1 MPLWGDNDSFN
12 PKPEAMAGAAC
23 RPSIPLPAIAIG
35 FGLNEPFSQS
45 SSAAVQNDQEADM
58 SGWRFVLRSLVHHW
72 RINLAVAL
80 GVAAATAVLTGALL
94 VGDSVRGSLKR
105 LTLERLGSID
115 EVLVTDG
122 FFRVELADE
131 LSADAGFRQHFDS
144 ATPAILFPQGTVEKP
159 GVDRSSRA
167 TQVVVVGCTDAFWDL
182 GEPGARPKQLP
193 AAGEIVLN
201 APLAEDLGVAE
212 GDEVVLRLP
221 KSNQVPADSPLGR
234 KTDRIRSL
242 AGLKV
247 VDVIPADSLGRF
259 NLRASQ
265 TTPRNAY
272 VAIETLEDAL
282 DQEGRV
288 NAILVDGKFELPLGE
303 EELEEVRKALSGALQ
318 PTLADYGF
326 SIRRIRRTFQEPGSD
341 REDEIY
347 DYFSLTTDRM
357 LFEPAAGLAAQRAF
371 PDSNGQAVFTYLA
384 NSIEKVDPA
393 LGSDVQNSIF
403 AADRPAISKTLSP
416 RKLNS
421 VRLSLDAKP
430 STGIP
435 YSLVS
440 ALDSTSELGPLFADD
455 GQPLGS
461 LTDDDIVL
469 NSWAVADLQAKPG
482 DRIRLAFFEP
492 ETVHGEPRE
501 QFAEFK
507 LRAIVPLTEPSTP
520 YRRRQSAR
528 FDQRPTPVNDP
539 DLTPEVEG
547 ITDEESIDKWETP
560 FKLER
565 AIRKEDDEYWKNHRT
580 TPKAF
585 VSLSAGRK
593 LWSSRFGDAT
603 SFRIPAPGDLAV
615 GGERE
620 DAFVRQLEQKFLAE
634 LRPEQA
640 AFGFSFIPVKQ
651 RGLDASSGNTPFDVL
666 FLLLSFFV
674 ISAALML
681 VALLFCLGV
690 ERRAGEVGTLLAV
703 GFRRGQAGRLLI
715 AEGAL
720 IAAVGGLLGVAVGIG
735 YAWLMLA
742 GLRTWWIGAIVTP
755 FLILYMT
762 PTSLIIGYVSG
773 VVVSVL
779 TIAWS
784 LRRTKRISVTRLLAG
799 EASEE
804 RELVYRTNAR
814 WVIAAVVLLA
824 GSIGLAV
831 AATRLGG
838 QAQAGAFVGS
848 GTLMLVALLVVIR
861 SRLRASRRMG
871 LLSAGISF
879 AGLALRNGARNP
891 GRSTM
896 TIGLMAV
903 ASFLIVAMS
912 AFRLRPTDEGVGGFD
927 LMAESTE
934 PIFVNLNS
942 SEGRKEALS
951 DDDMAALEGCTVL
964 SLRMKPGDDASCNN
978 LYQAAQP
985 RVLGVTE
992 QMIRHFDDP
1001 NVQSFGW
1008 AGSAAE
1014 TEAEE
1019 TNPWRLLARKDKADD
1034 DAVPVVIDKETAMYS
1049 LKLYK
1054 GIGEEFDVTYEGSE
1068 PIRFRVVGLLDLG
1081 ILHGSLLVSEDE
1093 LVERFPDV
1101 SGYRY
1106 FLIQS
1111 PPDKT
1116 DQVAAI
1122 LEDRLGDQGFDAT
1135 RALDRLEDL
1144 QAIQNTYLSTFQS
1157 LGALGLLLGTFGL
1170 ATVQVRNVVE
1180 RRSELALMR
1189 AAGFRHRRLAELV
1202 MLENIALLVGGLM
1215 TGFFAAM
1222 IAVLPHMVGGDAS
1235 VPLLEPS
1242 VMLGIVLVVGVLSS
1256 LFPVR
1261 ATLRAPLVSALRGD

>member
-1 MPLWGDNDSFN
+1 MGVVEASLVPVRSETCKNGIIPLRGEGVSFN
-12 PKPEAMAGAAC
+12 RKPAAC
-23 RPSIPLPAIAIG
+23 ARAWGAHASGLR
-35 FGLNEPFSQS
+35 LNEEVSQS
-45 SSAAVQNDQEADM
+45 SPAAVRNDREVDM
-58 SGWRFVLRSLVHHW
+58 SGWRFVVRSLVHHW

-94 VGDSVRGSLKR
+94 VGDSVRGSLRR
-105 LTLERLGSID
+105 LTLERLGNID
-115 EVLVTDG
+115 KVLVTDR

-131 LSADAGFRQHFDS
+131 LSADADFRQHFAS

-159 GVDRSSRA
+159 GAGRSSRA
-167 TQVVVVGCTDAFWDL
+167 SQVVVVGCTQAFWDL
-182 GEPGARPKQLP
+182 GDPKARPKRLP
-193 AAGEIVLN
+193 APGEIVLN
-201 APLAEDLGVAE
+201 APLAKDLGVAE
-212 GDEVVLRLP
+212 GDDVVLRLP

-234 KTDRIRSL
+234 KSDRIRNL

-247 VDVIPADSLGRF
+247 IDVIPAESLGRF

-272 VAIETLEDAL
+272 VAIETLQDAL
-282 DQEGRV
+282 DQQGRV
-288 NAILVDGKFELPLGE
+288 NAILADGKFELPLRK
-303 EELEEVRKALSGALQ
+303 EELEEVRKVLSDALK

-326 SIRRIRRTFQEPGSD
+326 SVQRIRRTFPESVSDQEG
-341 REDEIY
+341 EVY

-371 PDSNGQAVFTYLA
+371 SDGNGQAVFTYLA
-384 NSIEKVDPA
+384 NSIEKVDP
-393 LGSDVQNSIF
+393 SDDS
-403 AADRPAISKTLSP
+403 
-416 RKLNS
+416 
-421 VRLSLDAKP
+421 

-440 ALDSTSELGPLFADD
+440 ALDSTRELGPLFADN
-455 GQPLGS
+455 GQPIGPLVDG
-461 LTDDDIVL
+461 DIVL
-469 NSWAVADLQAKPG
+469 NSWAAADLKAKPG
-482 DRIRLAFFEP
+482 DRIRVAFYEP

-501 QFAEFK
+501 QSAEFTV
-507 LRAIVPLTEPSTP
+507 RAIVPLTEPSAP
-520 YRRRQSAR
+520 YRRRQSAQ

-539 DLTPEVEG
+539 DLTPAVEG

-560 FKLER
+560 FKLDR
-565 AIRKEDDEYWKNHRT
+565 QIRDEDEEYWKNHRT

-593 LWSSRFGDAT
+593 LWNSRFGDMT
-603 SFRIPAPGDLAV
+603 SFRIPAPGDLPV

-620 DAFVRQLEQKFLAE
+620 RAFVGQLEQQLLAQ
-634 LRPEQA
+634 LKPEQA
-640 AFGFSFIPVKQ
+640 AFGFSFVPVKQ

-681 VALLFCLGV
+681 VALLFRLGV

-720 IAAVGGLLGVAVGIG
+720 IAAVGGLLGLTVGIG

-742 GLRTWWIGAIVTP
+742 GLRTWWLGAIVTP
-755 FLILYMT
+755 FLMLYVT
-762 PTSLIIGYVSG
+762 PTSLIVGYASG

-804 RELVYRTNAR
+804 GDFAYRISAR
-814 WVIAAVVLLA
+814 WAIVAVVLLA
-824 GSIGLAV
+824 GAVGLAI

-848 GTLMLVALLVVIR
+848 GTLVLAALLVVIH
-861 SRLRASRRMG
+861 SRLRCGRRMR
-871 LLSAGISF
+871 LLPAGFSL
-879 AGLALRNGARNP
+879 AGLAVRNAARNP

-934 PIFVNLNS
+934 PIFVNLDS
-942 SEGRKEALS
+942 REGRIDVLS
-951 DDDMAALEGCTVL
+951 DDDVAALEGGTVL
-964 SLRMKPGDDASCNN
+964 SLRMQPGDDASCNN

-992 QMIRHFDDP
+992 NMIQHFDDP
-1001 NVQSFGW
+1001 NMPAFGW
-1008 AGSAAE
+1008 AASAAE
-1014 TEAEE
+1014 TDAER
-1019 TNPWRLLARKDKADD
+1019 TNPWRLLAHKVKT
-1034 DAVPVVIDKETAMYS
+1034 DAAAIPVVIDKETAMYS
-1049 LKLYK
+1049 LKLYM

-1068 PIRFRVVGLLDLG
+1068 PIRFQVVGLLDLG
-1081 ILHGSLLVSEDE
+1081 ILHGSLLISEDE
-1093 LVERFPDV
+1093 LVKRFPDV

-1106 FLIQS
+1106 FLVQS
-1111 PPDKT
+1111 PLGRT

-1135 RALDRLEDL
+1135 KTEDRLRDL
-1144 QAIQNTYLSTFQS
+1144 QAIQNTYLDTFQS

-1189 AAGFRHRRLAELV
+1189 AAGFRHSRLAGLV
-1202 MLENIALLVGGLM
+1202 MLENVALLLGGLL
-1215 TGFFAAM
+1215 TGFFGAM
-1222 IAVLPHMVGGDAS
+1222 IAVLPHMIVGDAS
-1235 VPLLEPS
+1235 VPLRDPS
-1242 VMLGIVLVVGVLSS
+1242 IMLGIVLVVGVLSS

-1261 ATLRAPLVSALRGD
+1261 ATLRAPLVSSLRGD